1 MAVPLHELRAQ
12 LQAPDAVLADA
23 VDRERYAGDRSRLRS
38 AAPLA
43 VVRPASVAEVQAVV
57 RWARAHSVALVP
69 AGGRTGLCGGTT
81 TAAAELLVS
90 MERMNQCLDHN
101 LVDQSVTVQAGMVT
115 AQVQAVAADMGLH
128 FPVDFASSGSSQI
141 GGNVA
146 TNAGGIH
153 VIRYGMLRD
162 WVRGMT
168 VVTGAGEV
176 LELHQGL
183 IKNNAGYDFRHLL
196 IGSEGT
202 LGIIC
207 ELTLGLTHA
216 PIDSTVALLGLPAL
230 ESATQI
236 LPRARA
242 TLPITAF
249 EFFCARSLKAVQEHT
264 GAAAPLTTSCPYYLL
279 LEYEGAEQHQ
289 AAMLELFEDALE
301 QGQII
306 DGVIAGSG
314 VEARRLWG
322 LRENISESLSP
333 RQPYKNDLSV
343 RVSQLPDFVA
353 AAQALCAE
361 QAPALE
367 VAWFGHIGDGNLH
380 INVLPPPHW
389 DMAHFERVCADL
401 AQALASLLHAYGGS
415 VSAEH
420 GIGMLKKAQ
429 LGFTRSAAEVAL
441 MQGVK
446 AVFDPDGILNPGK
459 IFDVPM
465 SPELAPLQRAAG
477 KT

>member
-1 MAVPLHELRAQ
+1 MAADLSSLRDQ
-12 LQAPDAVLADA
+12 LQAADAVLASEQDCA
-23 VDRERYAGDRSRLRS
+23 RYAGDRSRLRS

-43 VVRPASVAEVQAVV
+43 VVRPASVAEVQAIV
-57 RWARAHSVALVP
+57 RWARAHAVTLVP
-69 AGGRTGLCGGTT
+69 AGGRTGLCGGASTSPS
-81 TAAAELLVS
+81 EVLVS
-90 MERMNQCLDHN
+90 MERMNQCLDRN
-101 LVDQSVTVQAGMVT
+101 RVDQSLTVQAGMVT
-115 AQVQAVAADMGLH
+115 AQVHALAQEMGLH

-176 LELHQGL
+176 LRLQQGL
-183 IKNNAGYDFRHLL
+183 IKNNAGYDFRHLM

-207 ELTLGLTHA
+207 ELTLGLTR
-216 PIDSTVALLGLPAL
+216 PPLDTGVALLGLPAL
-230 ESATQI
+230 PYATQI
-236 LPRARA
+236 LSEIRAM
-242 TLPITAF
+242 LPVTAF
-249 EFFCARSLKAVQEHT
+249 EFFCQCSLQAVQAHT
-264 GAAAPLTTSCPYYLL
+264 GAAASFTSACPYYLL
-279 LEYEGAEQHQ
+279 LEYEQAEQHQ
-289 AAMLELFEDALE
+289 SVMLEVFDKALQ
-301 QGQII
+301 QGLVV
-306 DGVIAGSG
+306 DGVISGSSQ
-314 VEARRLWG
+314 EAQRLWA

-333 RQPYKNDLSV
+333 LKPYKNDVSV
-343 RVSQLPDFVA
+343 RVSQLPAFVE
-353 AAQALCAE
+353 AAQAVCAE
-361 QAPALE
+361 QAPALD

-380 INVLPPPHW
+380 INVLPPDHW
-389 DMAHFERVCADL
+389 STAQFEHVCADL
-401 AQALASLLHAYGGS
+401 AQALARLLQDHGGS

-420 GIGMLKKAQ
+420 GIGVLKKAQ

-459 IFDVPM
+459 IFDGA
-465 SPELAPLQRAAG
+465 APLAA
-477 KT
+477 TPP